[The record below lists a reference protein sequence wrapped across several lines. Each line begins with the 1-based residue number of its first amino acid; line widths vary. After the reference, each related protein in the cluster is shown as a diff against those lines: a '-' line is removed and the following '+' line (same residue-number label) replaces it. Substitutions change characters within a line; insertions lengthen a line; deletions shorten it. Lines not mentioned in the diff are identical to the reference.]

1 MLLRLLLLICA
12 PLCEPTE
19 LFLTASPA
27 HPIEGSSVTLTCA
40 IQLPLQTTDSQLQYR
55 FVRNGWPLR
64 LAWSSSPK
72 LQIPSMWRGNS
83 GLYWCEAKPVKA
95 GVIKSKMLQINV
107 QRVPVSDVNLE
118 ARPPG
123 GQVTEGKMLV
133 LVCSVTEGT
142 GNITFFWYKGAMG
155 LKLGTKTQSSLTAEF
170 EILTARESDAE
181 QYYCAADNGYGPS
194 LSELV
199 SITVR
204 IPVSHPV
211 LTIRATGA
219 QAVAGDTVELH
230 CEVQRGSPPILYRFY
245 HEDIILGNSSAP
257 SSGGASFNLTAEHS
271 GNYSCEAD
279 NGLGTQHSEA
289 VPLNITV
296 PTKNRREFI
305 TTGVIEG
312 LLGALG
318 PFTIVLLFCYWL
330 KRKIAYMPF
339 PQRDFTWPPSLRL
352 FSFIILHQRTKFLAS
367 CSITAG
373 KQSASDP
380 LRSPPSPVPQE
391 ITYLNSPTPV
401 PLQPVYENVN
411 LVSGDDIYSLVY
423 CSQQEWK
430 AAAERPRTPT
440 EDEVSLDIYSKLK
453 QASDSDGDYEDA
465 M

>member
-330 KRKIAYMPF
+330 KRKI
-339 PQRDFTWPPSLRL
+339 
-352 FSFIILHQRTKFLAS
+352 
-367 CSITAG
+367 G

>member
-211 LTIRATGA
+211 LTVRATGA

-257 SSGGASFNLTAEHS
+257 SRGGASFNLTAEHS

-289 VPLNITV
+289 VPLNIT
-296 PTKNRREFI
+296 
-305 TTGVIEG
+305 
-312 LLGALG
+312 
-318 PFTIVLLFCYWL
+318 
-330 KRKIAYMPF
+330 
-339 PQRDFTWPPSLRL
+339 
-352 FSFIILHQRTKFLAS
+352 
-367 CSITAG
+367 G

>member
-289 VPLNITV
+289 VPLNIT
-296 PTKNRREFI
+296 
-305 TTGVIEG
+305 
-312 LLGALG
+312 
-318 PFTIVLLFCYWL
+318 
-330 KRKIAYMPF
+330 
-339 PQRDFTWPPSLRL
+339 
-352 FSFIILHQRTKFLAS
+352 
-367 CSITAG
+367 G

>member
-1 MLLRLLLLICA
+1 
-12 PLCEPTE
+12 
-19 LFLTASPA
+19 
-27 HPIEGSSVTLTCA
+27 
-40 IQLPLQTTDSQLQYR
+40 
-55 FVRNGWPLR
+55 
-64 LAWSSSPK
+64 
-72 LQIPSMWRGNS
+72 
-83 GLYWCEAKPVKA
+83 
-95 GVIKSKMLQINV
+95 MLQINV

-118 ARPPG
+118 TRPPG

-142 GNITFFWYKGAMG
+142 GNITFFWYKGSMG

-204 IPVSHPV
+204 IPVSRPV
-211 LTIRATGA
+211 LTVRATGA

-257 SSGGASFNLTAEHS
+257 SRGGASFNLTAEHS

-296 PTKNRREFI
+296 STKNRREFI

-318 PFTIVLLFCYWL
+318 PFTILLLFCYWL
-330 KRKIAYMPF
+330 KRKI
-339 PQRDFTWPPSLRL
+339 
-352 FSFIILHQRTKFLAS
+352 
-367 CSITAG
+367 G
-373 KQSASDP
+373 KQSARDP

-391 ITYLNSPTPV
+391 FTYVNSPTPV

-411 LVSGDDIYSLVY
+411 LVSGDNIYSLVY

-430 AAAERPRTPT
+430 SAAERPRTLT

-453 QASDSDGDYEDA
+453 RASDSDGDYEDA